1 MRVLRGNAPVNKCM
15 RNSLVQLVLGGG
27 LLMGGRD
34 DVGDGL
40 GKGWGM
46 VGVGREGVGG
56 GDYFAMSIGRGM
68 G

>member
-1 MRVLRGNAPVNKCM
+1 M

-40 GKGWGM
+40 GKGWGL
-46 VGVGREGVGG
+46 VGVVREGVGG

>member
-1 MRVLRGNAPVNKCM
+1 M

-40 GKGWGM
+40 GKGWGL